1 MWSENTGINA
11 LGKQK
16 DHYNKRNRQVGN
28 VVAMTVVEWFMNV
41 FKWWID
47 ESTLKK
53 TRINNTTTKS
63 WFDYRTLCK
72 NTKIHDRIVSQTFF
86 F

>member
-1 MWSENTGINA
+1 MWSQKTGINA

-16 DHYNKRNRQVGN
+16 DYYNKRNRQVGN
-28 VVAMTVVEWFMNV
+28 VVAMTVVEWFMKV

-47 ESTLKK
+47 KSTLKK

-63 WFDYRTLCK
+63 WFDYRNLCK
-72 NTKIHDRIVSQTFF
+72 NTKIHGRIVSQTFF

>member
-1 MWSENTGINA
+1 MWSQNTGINA

-41 FKWWID
+41 LND
-47 ESTLKK
+47 ESMNQLLKK
-53 TRINNTTTKS
+53 PG
-63 WFDYRTLCK
+63 
-72 NTKIHDRIVSQTFF
+72 
-86 F
+86 